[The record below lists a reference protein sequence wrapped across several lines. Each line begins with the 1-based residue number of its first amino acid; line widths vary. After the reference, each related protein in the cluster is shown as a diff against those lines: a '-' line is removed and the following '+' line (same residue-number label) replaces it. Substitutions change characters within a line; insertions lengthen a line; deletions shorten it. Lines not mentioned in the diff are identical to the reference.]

1 MRPPRH
7 IIRTY
12 ALRELCRRPAAFL
25 GGFLCC
31 FAGLL
36 IALNMLFMQYGS
48 YLAEIDRTAADGH
61 LQLPG
66 LTQAEVE
73 SIAKLPY
80 VRSAEAR
87 WTGKSYTA
95 HILLVDGDP
104 ARLRED
110 CDRILRDTGLINSPL
125 CVGNTYYEM
134 YGPMPNWINRDYTD
148 AATAVFGLQVLPLML
163 VLGLFV
169 AFSIGSAAGIKLSE
183 DAADYAAMGSFGMS
197 AGKICRLLL
206 TQYTLLFLVA
216 SALALPTAALIFL
229 AFSRFLAGH
238 FTIDYWQLRFAIPIP
253 ETLGFILILWGM
265 STAAVALT
273 VHRHLRRASR
283 RRDGV
288 GDDAPL
294 AVASLLRGGLKRY
307 PLLHLLR
314 NGRASI
320 SAMLR
325 QTALLC
331 LPLFFVLLAIF
342 AYGVRTQAE
351 LTDCT
356 FSLHMGEIPLRAE
369 RCAEIVALPGVERTE
384 LLHPYHDGSYGG
396 IRIWCADGDADALR
410 PVMEAMASADG
421 LLFVD
426 HPREDQLV
434 TLQSDVN
441 TIFYLLEAALLYLGA
456 LAVLAAEQYAALR
469 RRRGEFAAL
478 LAMGSHHRQLDVFC
492 RPTMIIAAVSLLIS
506 LAASACL
513 ILLFTEGSFYLRPL
527 FIISLT
533 AALGGLHLGI
543 HAWICHRFTRGIA
556 KQNPAHLLKEEL

>member
-95 HILLVDGDP
+95 HILLEDGDP
-104 ARLRED
+104 ARLRD
-110 CDRILRDTGLINSPL
+110 NCDRILQDTGLINSPL

-134 YGPMPNWINRDYTD
+134 YGPMPNWINRDYSD
-148 AATAVFGLQVLPLML
+148 AATAVFWLQTSPLML

-169 AFSIGSAAGIKLSE
+169 AFSIGSAAGIKLTQ
-183 DAADYAAMGSFGMS
+183 DGADYSSMRSFGMS
-197 AGKICRLLL
+197 SGKICRLLL
-206 TQYTLLFLVA
+206 AQYTLLFLVA
-216 SALALPTAALIFL
+216 TALALPAAVLIFL
-229 AFSRFLAGH
+229 TFSRFLAVH
-238 FTIDYWQLRFAIPIP
+238 FTIDYWQLRFAIPIS
-253 ETLGFILILWGM
+253 ETLCFILILWAM
-265 STAAVALT
+265 SAAAVTLT
-273 VHRHLRRASR
+273 VYRRLRRASC
-283 RRDGV
+283 RRDGI

-294 AVASLLRGGLKRY
+294 AAASLLRGGLKRY
-307 PLLHLLR
+307 PLLYLLR

-320 SAMLR
+320 SATLR

-342 AYGVRTQAE
+342 AHGVRSQAE

-356 FSLHMGEIPLRAE
+356 FSLHMGEVPLRAE
-369 RCAEIVALPGVERTE
+369 RCAEIAALPGVERTE
-384 LLHPYHDGSYGG
+384 LLHTYDDGSHGG
-396 IRIWCADGDADALR
+396 IRIWCADGDTNALR
-410 PVMEAMASADG
+410 SLMKAVASADG

-441 TIFYLLEAALLYLGA
+441 TFFYLLEAALLYLGA
-456 LAVLAAEQYAALR
+456 LAVLAAEQYAALQ
-469 RRRGEFAAL
+469 RRRGEFATL
-478 LAMGSHHRQLDVFC
+478 LSMGAHHRQLDVFC
-492 RPTMIIAAVSLLIS
+492 RPTLIIAAVSLLIS
-506 LAASACL
+506 LAVSTVL
-513 ILLFTEGSFYLRPL
+513 VLLFTEGGFYLRPL
-527 FIISLT
+527 FIICLT

-543 HAWICHRFTRGIA
+543 HAWICRRFTRGIA
-556 KQNPAHLLKEEL
+556 WQNPALLLKEEL